1 MCTLCVIVCDWLF
14 TEVKVVT
21 NQVALLPIQPVQV
34 GLTAEVVQNETAQSG
49 SSLLKTLLKQFAKEK
64 LLRC

>member
-21 NQVALLPIQPVQV
+21 NQVALLPIQPTQV
-34 GLTAEVVQNETAQSG
+34 GLTVEVVQNETAQAG
-49 SSLLKTLLKQFAKEK
+49 SSLLKTLLKHVPKEK